1 MTTARPATS
10 RLPARIWSD
19 VGVIGSAI
27 AALSGRVTKTEPP
40 KLFLALGRRSS
51 LLLGWLA
58 FASRL
63 MPRGR
68 LPRRDTEIV
77 ILRVARLTGCDYE
90 RTHHEKIG
98 RRAGLSADEIARALD
113 GPDDSG
119 TWSPRELAILR
130 AVNALHAD
138 HDLSDSAYD
147 ELARHLDGP
156 EIVEFLML
164 VGHYQMLAQLITTLR
179 LAPDESNR

>member
-1 MTTARPATS
+1 MTATRPASS

-19 VGVIGSAI
+19 VGVVGSTI
-27 AALSGRVTKTEPP
+27 AALSGRVTRTEPP
-40 KLFLALGRRSS
+40 KLFLALGRRPS
-51 LLLGWLA
+51 LLIGWLG

-98 RRAGLSADEIARALD
+98 RRAGLSPEEIARALE
-113 GPDDSG
+113 GPDGSES
-119 TWSPRELAILR
+119 WSPRELAIVR
-130 AVNALHAD
+130 AVSELHTD
-138 HDLSDSAYD
+138 HDLGDPTYD
-147 ELARHLDGP
+147 ELSRHLDP
-156 EIVEFLML
+156 AEIVELLML

-179 LAPDESNR
+179 ISPDERNH